1 MNQKLAEDPTTASE
15 LPKGIKHLHKPEVDV
30 IAWSNQRVKLNLIN
44 LVALSIGGGVVM
56 IALLLF
62 SQHLFFTPWYE
73 GKSWGEILFTALFY
87 LIPYLLL
94 AALLFGLANLKWME
108 SISISDDTITIRR
121 SGLGAPKPKQL
132 MQRNIFKIYYGRNV
146 GDSDGTSVNCRFVVF
161 FGDILK
167 DAGGVKLL
175 DLGQW
180 LVDDDLW
187 QVYQLVK
194 QICHERGWRIRFEED
209 RI

>member
-1 MNQKLAEDPTTASE
+1 
-15 LPKGIKHLHKPEVDV
+15 V

-44 LVALSIGGGVVM
+44 LVALSIGGGVVV

-73 GKSWGEILFTALFY
+73 GKSWGKILFTALFY

-94 AALLFGLANLKWME
+94 AGLLFGLAHLKWME
-108 SISISDDTITIRR
+108 SISISDDTITIRQ

-132 MQRNIFKIYYGRNV
+132 TQRNIFKIYYGRNV
-146 GDSDGTSVNCRFVVF
+146 GDGTSVNCRFVIF
-161 FGDILK
+161 HGDILK
-167 DAGGVKLL
+167 DTGGVKLL

-194 QICHERGWRIRFEED
+194 QICHGRGWRIRFEED
-209 RI
+209 HI